1 LNLSACK
8 NPFLEEEYKGEY
20 RAMTRVKIIPYNPQL
35 KNKAKYLRKNMT
47 LPEVLLWQ
55 HLKGKQM
62 VGFDFDRQRPID
74 EYIVDFY
81 CKVLMLA
88 VEVGGQIHD
97 YQIEKDKLRQEK
109 IESFGV
115 RFLRFSAK
123 DVLTNMEGVLITIE
137 AWIKEHQ

>member
-1 LNLSACK
+1 
-8 NPFLEEEYKGEY
+8 
-20 RAMTRVKIIPYNPQL
+20 
-35 KNKAKYLRKNMT
+35 
-47 LPEVLLWQ
+47 
-55 HLKGKQM
+55 M